1 MNDDTQGTTKHHPS
15 SDWQTSNSYT
25 RKSWKLSKANTKPT
39 LNVSQEILARQQ
51 NQRNL

>member
-15 SDWQTSNSYT
+15 SDWLHNSYT

-39 LNVSQEILARQQ
+39 LNASQEILARQQ
-51 NQRNL
+51 NQRNV